1 MSYGSRDCFKWISN
15 LSLPSL
21 LSADPALSSDEC
33 ITILRKQ
40 IQDLRK
46 AYNTIKAELTVIDRR
61 RKKLRRR
68 EREKKQHQLQS
79 QQQGKICA

>member
-1 MSYGSRDCFKWISN
+1 MHL
-15 LSLPSL
+15 LSLILFP
-21 LSADPALSSDEC
+21 ADPALSSDEC

-46 AYNTIKAELTVIDRR
+46 AYNTIKAELSVIDRR

-79 QQQGKICA
+79 QQQGKVCA

>member
-1 MSYGSRDCFKWISN
+1 VSTSRSSSSFCASN
-15 LSLPSL
+15 IPLTSP
-21 LSADPALSSDEC
+21 DPALSSDEC

-46 AYNTIKAELTVIDRR
+46 AYNTIKGELTVIDRR

-68 EREKKQHQLQS
+68 EREKKQQQMQS